1 MTKDKI
7 IQTESITQELEQ
19 ITVSCDKEKILG
31 ILSALQMAK
40 RVEKPLCTLISS
52 LASMIPFCTSIMI
65 INKNELFHFAKND
78 EKSTV
83 LGQDDVIAQRT
94 KCRMQYEFPG
104 PV

>member
-1 MTKDKI
+1 
-7 IQTESITQELEQ
+7 
-19 ITVSCDKEKILG
+19 
-31 ILSALQMAK
+31 
-40 RVEKPLCTLISS
+40 
-52 LASMIPFCTSIMI
+52 MI

-104 PV
+104 PVWLRRHRVILYYRPAPGSSQISLLW